1 PCSVAVAA
9 STSLTSGLSGKSGAA
24 WPSENR
30 AALGRK
36 EPRYQWISGRLRT
49 LRCEAFAA
57 GQAVPHFPERPLD
70 ALRGADANL
79 PRAELLGEVARRAVG
94 LGPTL
99 VEAPALRTVRP
110 ADCPPLR
117 QRAAGMERTPR
128 RRADEARGVTLGRR
142 AIGSLL

>member
-94 LGPTL
+94 STL
-99 VEAPALRTVRP
+99 VEAPELRHVRP
-110 ADCPPLR
+110 ADRPPLR
-117 QRAAGMERTPR
+117 QGAAGMERTPR
-128 RRADEARGVTLGRR
+128 RR
-142 AIGSLL
+142 